1 MLGLQAHVT
10 MPNSLSLMGFCLFFL
25 LDIEPHISQAS
36 FELTVVAE
44 EDWLSDLSASV
55 AS

>member
-10 MPNSLSLMGFCLFFL
+10 VPNSLSLVGFCLLFL
-25 LDIEPHISQAS
+25 LDIESHISQAS
-36 FELTVVAE
+36 FELVVVAE
-44 EDWLSDLSASV
+44 DDWLSDLSASL